1 MLITDAAKETI
12 TTGAVGLFRV
22 RVTTTI
28 TYKIDY
34 IIDISTAYCT
44 QTQYPRCG
52 ATQIKNTAR

>member
-52 ATQIKNTAR
+52 TIPR